1 MFLGH
6 LLVKLFG
13 LAVLAAADVSYSG
26 ELVSRVR
33 ILNAET
39 VLELLGPL
47 VEILT
52 IEGVIRVV
60 ILTEGHIEALIP
72 FGGLPAGGH
81 VTTPVAVLPPSL
93 RLRPVRVKGPRI
105 R

>member
-1 MFLGH
+1 MLLGH
-6 LLVKLFG
+6 LLVKLFR
-13 LAVLAAADVSYSG
+13 LAVLAASDVSYSG

-47 VEILT
+47 VEILS

-72 FGGLPAGGH
+72 FGRLPAGGH
-81 VTTPVAVLPPSL
+81 VAASVAVLPPPL